1 MGLRHRADETHGNF
15 DGTTAVVCVNRCP
28 PHPDREQLPDLPA
41 ALSRGADRPRATEE
55 RRQPAKGHLLT
66 MSYLLRVLLP
76 DVPGSLGQLAE
87 ALGLVEGNIQSVDV
101 VSTFPDGTA
110 MDDNVV
116 SLPPTLL
123 PDSLISAAEQVD
135 GVQVDS
141 IRPFSGTVDRRGQI
155 EMLALVARH
164 RRNINR
170 AMTELVTV
178 LPRTMTSGW
187 GVVVDTE
194 PRLNRIAASQAA
206 PEDDGSNPQAT
217 IGTARVLDPDRD
229 TWIPDSWALLDSAL
243 AATPIRGTSLALVV
257 GRPGGPDFLASEV
270 EHLGHLGDIIGS
282 ILK

>member
-1 MGLRHRADETHGNF
+1 
-15 DGTTAVVCVNRCP
+15 
-28 PHPDREQLPDLPA
+28 
-41 ALSRGADRPRATEE
+41 
-55 RRQPAKGHLLT
+55 

-110 MDDNVV
+110 MDDIVV

-206 PEDDGSNPQAT
+206 PEDDGSNPQTT

-282 ILK
+282 ILR